1 MKLNKKLLKE
11 ELNAAK
17 HLMGVKDNK
26 TLTENK
32 NNTIDTI
39 TMNVPLFI
47 RILEFAKEDA
57 KTDMDLHI
65 ATEKILEQLKNKDC
79 LSMDSYDYIVSKKK

>member
-1 MKLNKKLLKE
+1 MKVSTLRYLIRE
-11 ELNAAK
+11 AIEDI
-17 HLMGVKDNK
+17 HL
-26 TLTENK
+26 ENLSEK
-32 NNTIDTI
+32 SNNPEDKI
-39 TMNVPLFI
+39 TMDVPLFI
-47 RILEFAKEDA
+47 RMLEYAREDA